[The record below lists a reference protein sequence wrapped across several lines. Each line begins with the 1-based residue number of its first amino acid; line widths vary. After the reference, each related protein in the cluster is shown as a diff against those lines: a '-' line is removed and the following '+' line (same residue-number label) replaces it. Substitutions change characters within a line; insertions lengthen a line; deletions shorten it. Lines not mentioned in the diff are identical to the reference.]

1 MLLIIEAT
9 HLSRPVGS
17 PADLA
22 TCVSPLLIGV
32 TQLEVLPSLVA
43 GRQDASVPR
52 QLRNS

>member
-22 TCVSPLLIGV
+22 TCVSPLLMGG
-32 TQLEVLPSLVA
+32 TQLAALSSLVV

-52 QLRNS
+52 QMRNS